1 MSVHSLKERE
11 LLKELERVKLE
22 YQELLRDTIRMVM
35 ASLALKDSV
44 TGGHSIRVSHYALM
58 IGRAM
63 GLDQDELVALELG
76 ALLHDIGKMGVP
88 DHILSKPSG
97 LTDDEFEVMK
107 KHPELSAEI
116 LSKLKVF
123 KGVVPIVRHHQ
134 EKYDGTG
141 YPDGL
146 KGTEIPFLSRIVYVA
161 DAFDAM
167 TADRPYR
174 KAFTENIAFQELEKN
189 AGRQFDP
196 QIVKAFKKGYTQA
209 KGVRTESEF
218 FSSERRKK
226 AVGE

>member
-58 IGRAM
+58 IGRAL
-63 GLDQDELVALELG
+63 GLDPNELVALELG
-76 ALLHDIGKMGVP
+76 ALLHDIGKIGVP
-88 DHILSKPSG
+88 DHILSKPEG
-97 LTDDEFEVMK
+97 LTDDEFDVMK

-174 KAFTENIAFQELEKN
+174 KAF
-189 AGRQFDP
+189 
-196 QIVKAFKKGYTQA
+196 
-209 KGVRTESEF
+209 
-218 FSSERRKK
+218 
-226 AVGE
+226 